1 MQPHSHAI
9 FIVIVDYFNTNER
22 YFYGKKSPSNGVIQL
37 INCAQLENKRVE
49 TSLRIVAAIRN

>member
-1 MQPHSHAI
+1 MEDI
-9 FIVIVDYFNTNER
+9 FM
-22 YFYGKKSPSNGVIQL
+22 GKKNPSNGVIQL